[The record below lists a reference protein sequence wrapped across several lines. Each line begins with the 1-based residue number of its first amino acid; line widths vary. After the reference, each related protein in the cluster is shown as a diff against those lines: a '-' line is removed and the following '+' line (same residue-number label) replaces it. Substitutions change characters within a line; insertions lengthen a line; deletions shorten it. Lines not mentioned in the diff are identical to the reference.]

1 MTTTP
6 DPFDPAP
13 LLAGGHRMTLY
24 AWARPRR
31 FPALPAAE
39 VRYFQVAPDT
49 RVLAHCHWQAD
60 RAAAPTVLLLHGLE
74 GSSDS
79 HYMRGMAEKAWRRG
93 CNVVRLNQRNCGGT
107 EHLTPGLYHSGLTAD
122 PLAVLRE
129 LAESDGLSRL
139 AVCGYS
145 LGGNIALKLA
155 GELEP
160 ADAARVAAVAAVS
173 PPIELAHCADALER
187 RANAAYQ
194 WNFLRG
200 LRGRLRRKV
209 ALYPDR
215 YSVEA
220 LSRVDSVRTFDDLGT
235 RSGHQLC
242 RRRRLLPPRQ
252 CPAVLHRLAVPAL
265 LARRPTIPSCRRT
278 RPRSD
283 PGRRADPDARRHR
296 PRRALLSWRA
306 GAKALTMPTGPN
318 APRSSSSRRTPR
330 AESAAAAQPRAS
342 SSSIRCPNTAPFPAS
357 SCLNRR
363 RRRGMAASSWA
374 VRVQRAMAASS

>member
-1 MTTTP
+1 MYPQPAPGDAVPVRSTRRPVTTTP

-31 FPALPAAE
+31 FPALPAAD

-74 GSSDS
+74 GSSGS

-93 CNVVRLNQRNCGGT
+93 WNVVRLNQRNCGGT

-129 LAESDGLSRL
+129 LAEADGLSRL

-187 RANAAYQ
+187 RENAAYQ

-215 YSVEA
+215 YSAEA
-220 LSRVDSVRTFDDLGT
+220 LSRVDSVRTFDDLYTAPHNGFADAADYYH
-235 RSGHQLC
+235 RASA
-242 RRRRLLPPRQ
+242 RR
-252 CPAVLHRLAVPAL
+252 VLHRLAVPAL
-265 LARRPTIPSCRRT
+265 LVTAADDPFVPPDAALDPALAGVPNLTRVVTPHGGHCGFVARRREGP
-278 RPRSD
+278 D
-283 PGRRADPDARRHR
+283 DAYWAERAAIAFVTAHAAR
-296 PRRALLSWRA
+296 
-306 GAKALTMPTGPN
+306 
-318 APRSSSSRRTPR
+318 
-330 AESAAAAQPRAS
+330 
-342 SSSIRCPNTAPFPAS
+342 
-357 SCLNRR
+357 
-363 RRRGMAASSWA
+363 
-374 VRVQRAMAASS
+374 